1 MSPTTTTVPS
11 HELGSL
17 LHSLSWTIHRILPS
31 AAGLDP
37 LPTSELVVLMRIHG
51 EPGLTVS
58 ELAVQLGLRQS
69 NASAAVKALV
79 GRGLLERKTSPSDR
93 RLALLYPTEAAE
105 KNKRLIEEAWSGSI
119 STALLKLPA
128 EQVQAIVAAAEAL
141 AALEEELRTELAT
154 AR

>member
-1 MSPTTTTVPS
+1 MPLTTTSVPS

-37 LPTSELVVLMRIHG
+37 LPTSELVVLMRVHR

-58 ELAVQLGLRQS
+58 ELALQLGLRQS
-69 NASAAVKALV
+69 NASAAVKALAD
-79 GRGLLERKTSPSDR
+79 RGLVERRTSPTDR
-93 RLALLYPTEAAE
+93 RLALLHPSEKAQ

-128 EQVQAIVAAAEAL
+128 EQIQAIVGAAEAL
-141 AALEEELRTELAT
+141 AALEEELRTELAN
-154 AR
+154 AH